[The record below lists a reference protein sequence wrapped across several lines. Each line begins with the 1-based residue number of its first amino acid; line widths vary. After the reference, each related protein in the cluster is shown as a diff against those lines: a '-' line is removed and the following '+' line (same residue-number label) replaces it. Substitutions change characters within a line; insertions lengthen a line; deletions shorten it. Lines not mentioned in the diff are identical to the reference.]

1 MDNTVIDAN
10 TTANMRKLST
20 HIVHS
25 APMEIVRT
33 FSIDFLIQTFKDD
46 LDTFE
51 TTWIEYQ
58 RQLQKGHK
66 EVVELQGSKRHYS
79 PVEKE

>member
-10 TTANMRKLST
+10 TTANMRKLAT

-33 FSIDFLIQTFKDD
+33 FSVDFLIQSFKND
-46 LDTFE
+46 LNTFE
-51 TTWIEYQ
+51 TTWTEYQ
-58 RQLQKGHK
+58 RQLHENIKEGDTLQNPKLIKFSQKG
-66 EVVELQGSKRHYS
+66 
-79 PVEKE
+79 